1 MNFELMGLVRRVGL
15 GGDVEIISNIPPLTH
30 TPMHQ
35 LADFLSKRGTRF
47 YYSRHE
53 LQARAS
59 RGLSEKFCFVEAVRK
74 VLFKLLKTAF
84 FFKIL
89 FYIF

>member
-1 MNFELMGLVRRVGL
+1 MGLVRRVGLVGL
-15 GGDVEIISNIPPLTH
+15 GGDVEIISNIPALTH

-35 LADFLSKRGTRF
+35 LADFLSNRGTRS

-59 RGLSEKFCFVEAVRK
+59 RGIIRVINFG
-74 VLFKLLKTAF
+74 KL
-84 FFKIL
+84 
-89 FYIF
+89 

>member
-1 MNFELMGLVRRVGL
+1 MGLVRRVGLVGL

-30 TPMHQ
+30 TLMHQ
-35 LADFLSKRGTRF
+35 LADFLLKRGTRS

-59 RGLSEKFCFVEAVRK
+59 RGCHCTM
-74 VLFKLLKTAF
+74 KL
-84 FFKIL
+84 IG
-89 FYIF
+89 